1 MPPLCPPPQFL
12 AISPGLGLGNIVL
25 VPDLPAVLI
34 FLNQL
39 VAPEEGLL
47 PHRHAQ
53 GIVVAPMTDPLE
65 AALPVA
71 AVVIFPR
78 TAPTPKLLPLS
89 FVPGIP
95 SVKQIYLFNFPNF

>member
-1 MPPLCPPPQFL
+1 MPPPCPLPQIL
-12 AISPGLGLGNIVL
+12 AISPGLGLGNIVF

-95 SVKQIYLFNFPNF
+95 SVKQFNISNFPYF